1 MRLTFLCVMVLAV
14 SLCAAYAGEIHDAA
28 REGDLDA
35 VRAIVEAD
43 PTQLNEKDVR
53 NDTAIHLASIGGH
66 TELVRYLLDAGA
78 LIDIGDNEN
87 TTALGCVAIH
97 GHMDIAEL
105 LIERGAAVDVAD
117 DNGNTPLRWA
127 VYNLHGD
134 LARLFIEH
142 GASLDVVGGNG
153 STLLHGAA
161 YGGDAELVQ
170 LLLDYGLG
178 VNTRNGAGYTPLL
191 SGVVGRAEP
200 DVLGA
205 LIDAGADIHDRNFD
219 GYNAFMLAARRDS
232 INIAEYLMEQG
243 VSMHARADF
252 NGMSVIHNA
261 AAGGNTALME
271 MLLDDGF
278 DIDDECSDGWTAL
291 HWAVLRGQVE
301 AAELLLERGAYPDP
315 SRRDGLTP
323 LHETLRSWNPE
334 LAGLIMES
342 GADLEAAATATG
354 QTFLHRATLAGL
366 ADGVELAVEHGAD
379 VNAADDAGMTPLH
392 YAARYGHR
400 GIADYLGEHGA
411 TATDLEENYGRHA
424 LLDRQVSEG
433 EVAMWYL
440 GHCGWALK
448 TDEHFL
454 IFDYWSGGAIPE
466 TPCLANGSID
476 PAELSDENVYV
487 FVTHEHGDHFD
498 PTIFSW
504 SETMP
509 NVTYVFGFRPELQ
522 PQYRQAGYEGPEYEF
537 AGPREHVELD
547 GMNIHTIAA
556 NDAGVGF
563 LVEVDG
569 LVLYHAGDHAGWA
582 EGERD
587 GYFAEIDYLAPF
599 IDELDMAFV
608 NVTGCHAHNPDALR
622 EGNLYTIDAFQPK
635 LIIPTHAGGRE
646 HVYREEEATA
656 RENGVATPFCCPAN
670 RGDSYVYSGG
680 ELM

>member
-1 MRLTFLCVMVLAV
+1 MRLTLLCVMVVTV
-14 SLCAAYAGEIHDAA
+14 SLCAAHAGEIHDAA

-43 PTQLNEKDVR
+43 PTQLNEQDVR
-53 NDTAIHLASIGGH
+53 NDAPIHLASIGGH

-127 VYNLHGD
+127 VYNMHGD
-134 LARLFIEH
+134 LARLFIDH

-161 YGGDAELVQ
+161 YGGNADLVQ
-170 LLLDYGLG
+170 LLLDHDAD
-178 VNTRNGAGYTPLL
+178 VNARNGALYTPLL
-191 SGVVGRAEP
+191 SGIVGRAGV
-200 DVLGA
+200 DVLQM
-205 LIDAGADIHDRNFD
+205 LIDAGADVHDRNGD
-219 GYNAFMLAARRDS
+219 GYNAFTLAARRDTTDV
-232 INIAEYLMEQG
+232 AVYLMEQG
-243 VSMHARADF
+243 VSTHARADY
-252 NGMSVIHNA
+252 NGMSALHNA
-261 AAGGNTALME
+261 AAGGNTALIE
-271 MLLDDGF
+271 ILLDDGAN
-278 DIDDECSDGWTAL
+278 IDEECSDGWTAL
-291 HWAVLRGQVE
+291 TWAVIRNQVD
-301 AAELLLERGAYPDP
+301 AAALLLERGANPDP
-315 SRRDGLTP
+315 ARADGKTP
-323 LHETLRSWNPE
+323 LHELLRDWDPEFATLLLE
-334 LAGLIMES
+334 H
-342 GADLEAAATATG
+342 GANVDARETPTG
-354 QTFLHRATLAGL
+354 RTFLHKMALSGL
-366 ADGVELAVEHGAD
+366 TDGVELAIEHGANI
-379 VNAADDAGMTPLH
+379 NAVDDAGMTPLQ
-392 YAARYGHR
+392 YAGRYGHR
-400 GIADYLGEHGA
+400 GVAEYLMAQGA
-411 TATDLEENYGRHA
+411 SATDLEENYGRHE
-424 LLDRQVSEG
+424 LLDRAVASG
-433 EVAMWYL
+433 EASMWYL
-440 GHCGWALK
+440 GHCGWAVR
-448 TDEHFL
+448 TDDHFM
-454 IFDYWSGGAIPE
+454 IFDYWPGGLFPE
-466 TPCLANGSID
+466 TPCLANGCID
-476 PAELSDENVYV
+476 PAEIADENVYV

-498 PTIFSW
+498 PVIFDW
-504 SETMP
+504 VDELP

-522 PQYRQAGYEGPEYEF
+522 PQYRQAGYEGPDYQYI
-537 AGPREHVELD
+537 GPREHVELD
-547 GMNIHTIAA
+547 GMNIRTLAA

-608 NVTGCHAHNPDALR
+608 NVTGCHAHDPDALV

-635 LIIPTHAGGRE
+635 LIVPTHGGGRE
-646 HVYREEEATA
+646 HVYNEAEAVA
-656 RENGVATPFCCPAN
+656 RENGVETPFCCPAN